1 MQWLER
7 EHPELVPKYRSMYYG
22 NNAYA
27 PKDYRRWLGERMRPL
42 IRAHGLERG
51 REDPVTGGI
60 RSDGARTHRRLRPAR
75 PMPLSRPPDP
85 SALF

>member
-1 MQWLER
+1 
-7 EHPELVPKYRSMYYG
+7 MYYG

-27 PKDYRRWLGERMRPL
+27 PKAYRAWLSERIRPL

-60 RSDGARTHRRLRPAR
+60 RSTATPGAAPQEPPVAPGELPQLFGA
-75 PMPLSRPPDP
+75 PPDP
-85 SALF
+85 AALF

>member
-1 MQWLER
+1 
-7 EHPELVPKYRSMYYG
+7 MYYG

-27 PKDYRRWLGERMRPL
+27 PKAYRAWLGQRIRPL

-60 RSDGARTHRRLRPAR
+60 RSTATGGVLPREVPGTSGELPQLFGA
-75 PMPLSRPPDP
+75 PPDP
-85 SALF
+85 AALF